1 MNRPIQPSGEPVRP
15 HRRNP
20 FSSLQA
26 RTRRIRGRRRP
37 AGSGGNSIGNRQD
50 LPHSVHS
57 WRSNRNPPQCSVET
71 SDGTLSVTVNFVTY
85 PSYPADAGSPSC
97 EGLMNPFSYPTNEEV
112 NQLSSTS
119 ASNYNGDN
127 DAVSVGQQSFVPIFL
142 DGDSSPSDFTG
153 SETRR
158 NEAGNDADTVVQIRF
173 STAQTGNTDASI
185 SLYPPDRSEYPEV
198 DQWMEL
204 VYTQG
209 GRGSQDEPI
218 GMNDAIHR
226 HLQPNA
232 ESWNSVRE
240 LVLQAL
246 WMSHTSG
253 ERRFDLRETADDEQ

>member
-1 MNRPIQPSGEPVRP
+1 MAV
-15 HRRNP
+15 
-20 FSSLQA
+20 
-26 RTRRIRGRRRP
+26 
-37 AGSGGNSIGNRQD
+37 D
-50 LPHSVHS
+50 
-57 WRSNRNPPQCSVET
+57 
-71 SDGTLSVTVNFVTY
+71 FVTY
-85 PSYPADAGSPSC
+85 PNYLAVAGGPSL
-97 EGLMNPFSYPTNEEV
+97 EDLKNPFPYPTTEEV
-112 NQLSSTS
+112 SQFSSTS
-119 ASNYNGDN
+119 ASNYSGENG
-127 DAVSVGQQSFVPIFL
+127 AESLGQQSFFVPIFL
-142 DGDSSPSDFTG
+142 ESDFSRSDFTG

-173 STAQTGNTDASI
+173 STTQTGNTDASI